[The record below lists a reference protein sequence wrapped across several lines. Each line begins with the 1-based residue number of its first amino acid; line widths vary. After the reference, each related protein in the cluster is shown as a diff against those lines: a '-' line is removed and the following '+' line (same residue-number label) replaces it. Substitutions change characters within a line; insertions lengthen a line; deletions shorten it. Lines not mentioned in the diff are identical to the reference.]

1 MESASSAVHSMPKSY
16 DIVLQIMKQ
25 ITPDMNISVVVIR
38 GGYWSPQNG
47 RGESKDWTG
56 WGVHKMDG
64 GRPSAGVTRHRT
76 IILRA

>member
-1 MESASSAVHSMPKSY
+1 
-16 DIVLQIMKQ
+16 
-25 ITPDMNISVVVIR
+25 MNISVVVIR